1 MKRQRIISVTVLLV
15 LLSATLPIGLSYY
28 LAWRL
33 ALAREEGRLSQL
45 AALSIRRTETAFDE
59 AHGILLSMAASR
71 LPPCSPAHLAQMRAL
86 VLTSHY
92 IVELGRFQQGR
103 LSCTSWGQLRNTI
116 PQRTADFVVKRGIS
130 VTTRLLPLANPQ
142 RPLMALQLCE
152 YNVLI
157 NPDTLADINIPP
169 GLQLAIGTPD
179 GQILSSTGTAAEHLL
194 IDPTAKREPGDLM
207 LSQVLFGRDRRGD
220 WSAVVTEPVA
230 YLRGPLAAARW
241 QLVPVG
247 IAMALLLVG
256 AVLWVSRRRLSPLA
270 RLGIAVQRGEFIV
283 HYQPIIALDSGACVG
298 AEALVR
304 WQQPDGVLV
313 PPDAF
318 IPLAEQSGLIL
329 PITDLVVAEVLRE
342 LGPTLAADPALHVA
356 INVSADDIKSGR
368 VQGVLAQAL
377 RGTGV
382 DSGQLW
388 VEATERSLMD
398 IDAARTTITHLRG
411 AGHTVSIDDFGTG
424 YSSLQYLQGLP
435 LDALKID
442 KSFVDTIGTHS
453 ATSAVTAHIIEMA
466 KTLRLRTIAE
476 GVERQEQLDYLRAHG
491 VDLAQGWLFSRAL
504 PATGFIAYHAQARSA
519 TQ

>member
-1 MKRQRIISVTVLLV
+1 MLV

-116 PQRTADFVVKRGIS
+116 PQRTADFVVKRGIA

-142 RPLMALQLCE
+142 RPLMALQLGE

>member
-1 MKRQRIISVTVLLV
+1 MKRQRIISLTVLLV
-15 LLSATLPIGLSYY
+15 VVCATLPIGLSYY

-33 ALAREEGRLSQL
+33 ALSREEGRLSQL

-59 AHGILLSMAASR
+59 AHGALLSMAASR
-71 LPPCSPAHLAQMRAL
+71 LTPCSPAHLAQMRAL

-92 IVELGRFQQGR
+92 IVELGYFRQGR
-103 LSCTSWGQLRNTI
+103 LRCTSWGLLPKSIAQSR
-116 PQRTADFVVKRGIS
+116 PDFVVKRGIA

-142 RPLMALQLCE
+142 HPLMALQLDD

-157 NPDTLADINIPP
+157 NPNMLADINIPP

-179 GQILSSTGTAAEHLL
+179 GRLLSSTGTAAEQLL
-194 IDPTAKREPGDLM
+194 VAPLADDATRTSGQA
-207 LSQVLFGRDRRGD
+207 QVLSGRGRRGD
-220 WSAVVTEPVA
+220 WAAVVTEPVA
-230 YLRGPLAAARW
+230 YLRGPLAAARL
-241 QLVPVG
+241 QVVPVG
-247 IAMALLLVG
+247 IALAVLLV
-256 AVLWVSRRRLSPLA
+256 ALVLWVSRRRLSPLA
-270 RLGIAVQRGEFIV
+270 RLEIAVQRGEFVV
-283 HYQPIIALDSGACVG
+283 HYQPIIALDSGRCVG

-318 IPLAEQSGLIL
+318 IPLAEESGLIL
-329 PITDLVVAEVLRE
+329 PITDLVVAEVIRD
-342 LGPTLAADPALHVA
+342 LGPTLAAEPSLHVA
-356 INVSADDIKSGR
+356 INVSAEDIKSGR
-368 VQGVLAQAL
+368 VQSVLADAL

-382 DSGQLW
+382 DSGQVW

-453 ATSAVTAHIIEMA
+453 ATSSVTAHIIEMA
-466 KTLRLRTIAE
+466 KTLQLRTIAE

-504 PATGFIAYHAQARSA
+504 PAIGFIAYQAQARNSA
-519 TQ
+519 R

>member
-116 PQRTADFVVKRGIS
+116 PQRTVDFVVKRGIA

-142 RPLMALQLCE
+142 RPLMALQLGE

>member
-142 RPLMALQLCE
+142 RPLMALQLGD

-207 LSQVLFGRDRRGD
+207 LSQVLFGHDRRGD

-329 PITDLVVAEVLRE
+329 PITDLVVAEVIRE

-398 IDAARTTITHLRG
+398 IDAARATITHLRG

>member
-142 RPLMALQLCE
+142 RPLMALQLGE

-329 PITDLVVAEVLRE
+329 PITDLVVAEVIRE

-398 IDAARTTITHLRG
+398 IDAARATITHLRG

-504 PATGFIAYHAQARSA
+504 PATGFIAYSTLR
-519 TQ
+519 

>member
-1 MKRQRIISVTVLLV
+1 MLV

-142 RPLMALQLCE
+142 RPLMALQLGE